1 MSAPPIELP
10 RPRVRISCNA
20 ERPAAGMLSPRQPLA
35 FSSLPA
41 WGRVAAGG
49 PDQVPGQGRVTPG
62 QDNGNMNAAMMWRGL
77 SDTMVG
83 MAAAISA
90 AQAGA
95 WVQHGASESRF
106 TKWLHFRPP
115 SSRRLVSA
123 GLFAHAV
130 LARAAC
136 LRLPVDETRHV
147 SSHRAR
153 IHSWLT
159 TSVDAL
165 LPREP

>member
-1 MSAPPIELP
+1 
-10 RPRVRISCNA
+10 
-20 ERPAAGMLSPRQPLA
+20 
-35 FSSLPA
+35 
-41 WGRVAAGG
+41 
-49 PDQVPGQGRVTPG
+49 
-62 QDNGNMNAAMMWRGL
+62 MMWRGL
-77 SDTMVG
+77 SDAMVG
-83 MAAAISA
+83 MAAAFSA

-95 WVQHGASESRF
+95 WAQHGAYEPRF

-123 GLFAHAV
+123 ALFAHAV

-153 IHSWLT
+153 IHSWLA